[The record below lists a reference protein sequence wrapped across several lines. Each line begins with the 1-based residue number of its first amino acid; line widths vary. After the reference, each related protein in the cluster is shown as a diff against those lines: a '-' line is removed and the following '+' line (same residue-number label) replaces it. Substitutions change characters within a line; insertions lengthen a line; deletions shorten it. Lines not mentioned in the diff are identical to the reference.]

1 MRDTGSASARTAH
14 YAAHIDKYLPGIAAS
29 AGQAG
34 ARAGAEAFL
43 REYWRINGPD
53 WEREGLEQSH
63 VADTIVADA
72 AAAVNLWV
80 VRHAGRR
87 RRALGDGTPEPTER
101 LGCDSLARV
110 ASPGS
115 EHSPP
120 PRTQALTP
128 GGVAQSPLAVADTS
142 SVRLCCDADGSAATV
157 PVVFPGKLS
166 DTLTLMRADGT
177 RDARWLWRPAMRFGE
192 VLLFSTT
199 ATPHTAVWLEGAPP
213 ARRVSAE
220 IRLLVLGEK

>member
-1 MRDTGSASARTAH
+1 M
-14 YAAHIDKYLPGIAAS
+14 
-29 AGQAG
+29 
-34 ARAGAEAFL
+34 
-43 REYWRINGPD
+43 
-53 WEREGLEQSH
+53 
-63 VADTIVADA
+63 
-72 AAAVNLWV
+72 
-80 VRHAGRR
+80 
-87 RRALGDGTPEPTER
+87 
-101 LGCDSLARV
+101 
-110 ASPGS
+110 
-115 EHSPP
+115 
-120 PRTQALTP
+120 
-128 GGVAQSPLAVADTS
+128 ADTS

-192 VLLFSTT
+192 ALLFSTT